1 MQVVYKYLA
10 NIGDITTLMLP
21 KGAKILTVQKQ
32 GQYICFWVLHSSE
45 ATFIESRRI
54 LKVGTGHPFD
64 DTKEYQYIGTVQEL
78 EGSLIWHYFEVK

>member
-10 NIGDITTLMLP
+10 NIGDTTILMLP
-21 KGAKILTVQKQ
+21 RGAKILTAQKQ
-32 GQYICFWVLHSSE
+32 GQHICFWALHSHE
-45 ATFIESRRI
+45 ATAIEARRI
-54 LKVGTGHPFD
+54 LRVGTGHPFE